1 MTSSNPLL
9 RSPVPHYPKRGLMRF
24 VRKSESDVS
33 LARAPVAVPPA
44 HFVVG
49 MEEDKRPLYPERL
62 PEGLPEGI
70 VEGTAISCTSY
81 VARVDEVSAR
91 GEVSVTLWER
101 PNGREGLTTLV
112 WDKRLGD
119 ERPEAGDL
127 LWIWTWVDVV
137 EGKSIDKIHV
147 EIERA
152 ELTEEDRLELGA
164 LLERLREEHE

>member
-1 MTSSNPLL
+1 
-9 RSPVPHYPKRGLMRF
+9 
-24 VRKSESDVS
+24 
-33 LARAPVAVPPA
+33 
-44 HFVVG
+44 
-49 MEEDKRPLYPERL
+49 
-62 PEGLPEGI
+62 

-137 EGKSIDKIHV
+137 EGKKIDKIHV
-147 EIERA
+147 QIERA
-152 ELTEEDRLELGA
+152 ELTEEDRAHFQEL
-164 LLERLREEHE
+164 LNEMQSEKP

>member
-1 MTSSNPLL
+1 MAKLRPLEKSSPA
-9 RSPVPHYPKRGLMRF
+9 HYPRAFAKNVKVG
-24 VRKSESDVS
+24 DS
-33 LARAPVAVPPA
+33 LRRQVAVHPA

-49 MEEDKRPLYPERL
+49 MEEDKRPLY

-119 ERPEAGDL
+119 ERPESGDL

-137 EGKSIDKIHV
+137 EGKKIDKIHV
-147 EIERA
+147 QMERA
-152 ELTEEDRLELGA
+152 ELTEEDRAHFQEL
-164 LLERLREEHE
+164 LNEMQSEKP